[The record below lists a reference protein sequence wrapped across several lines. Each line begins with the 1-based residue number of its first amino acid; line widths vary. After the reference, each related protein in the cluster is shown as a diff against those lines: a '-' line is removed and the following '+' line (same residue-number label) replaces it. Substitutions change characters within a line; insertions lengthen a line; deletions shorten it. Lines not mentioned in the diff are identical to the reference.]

1 MKESAEDCLFEDSS
15 ENTNLGRFLWHC
27 SEQESNCWK
36 LFVRK
41 TCVKSEAGRQ
51 EGEDG
56 KFFGLFPSF
65 FLSSPKWL
73 LQKPFKREI
82 VVRPRF
88 QLSSTMNGM
97 KRVSVADLL
106 RKKSPKIINWTKK
119 LGQMWKCSGVYL
131 VVADSSL
138 WKFAPAVNFLLEGEP
153 RPRWKR
159 GNSPL
164 FLLLTAFNPA
174 I

>member
-56 KFFGLFPSF
+56 KFSVFFRLSF
-65 FLSSPKWL
+65 FAKVIAS
-73 LQKPFKREI
+73 EA
-82 VVRPRF
+82 F
-88 QLSSTMNGM
+88 QARNSCQT
-97 KRVSVADLL
+97 
-106 RKKSPKIINWTKK
+106 
-119 LGQMWKCSGVYL
+119 
-131 VVADSSL
+131 SL
-138 WKFAPAVNFLLEGEP
+138 PAFRHNE
-153 RPRWKR
+153 
-159 GNSPL
+159 
-164 FLLLTAFNPA
+164 
-174 I
+174 

>member
-1 MKESAEDCLFEDSS
+1 MEVSEDCLFEDSS
-15 ENTNLGRFLWHC
+15 ENPNLGRFLWHC

-36 LFVRK
+36 LFERK

-51 EGEDG
+51 EGEDR

-88 QLSSTMNGM
+88 QLSGTMNGM
-97 KRVSVADLL
+97 KRVSIAKEKPNNNQLNKRFETNVKMFWCLL
-106 RKKSPKIINWTKK
+106 GGGWQFSLKVCSCCKLSSWRGTASTLETGKFSP
-119 LGQMWKCSGVYL
+119 V
-131 VVADSSL
+131 SSL
-138 WKFAPAVNFLLEGEP
+138 DRF
-153 RPRWKR
+153 
-159 GNSPL
+159 
-164 FLLLTAFNPA
+164 
-174 I
+174 